1 MSRTVEDQI
10 RSELAV
16 MAGEA
21 PTASGLAPAAVSR
34 AHRQR
39 RRNRVAGT
47 AAAAVAVVVLAGAA
61 SRSLWQPDTATQHSA
76 AGSGSTTSSS
86 ASCVEAFSLEN
97 LKQRSFAVDG
107 TVVSVSGDIA
117 TVQVNK
123 WFHGTPPASSEV
135 HPLTMDVS
143 ALAETGDTSSLT
155 DAGVQPGARILFS
168 GEPAASRAAA
178 PLLAWGCGFTRPY
191 SATEATRWAQ
201 ALRP

>member
-1 MSRTVEDQI
+1 MSRAVEEKI

-21 PTASGLAPAAVSR
+21 PTSARLAAAAVSR

-39 RRNRVAGT
+39 RRNRIAGT
-47 AAAAVAVVVLAGAA
+47 TAAAVAVAVLAGVT
-61 SRSLWQPDTATQHSA
+61 SLGLRQPDTATQHSA

-107 TVVSVSGDIA
+107 TVMSVSGDIV

-123 WFHGTPPASSEV
+123 WFHGTPPASAAGNA
-135 HPLTMDVS
+135 LRMDVS
-143 ALAETGDTSSLT
+143 ALAETGDTSSVT
-155 DAGVQPGARILFS
+155 DADLHPGVRILFS
-168 GEPAASRAAA
+168 GEPAASREAA

>member
-1 MSRTVEDQI
+1 MSRQVEDEI

-21 PTASGLAPAAVSR
+21 PTSAGLAAAAVSR

-39 RRNRVAGT
+39 RRNRIGGT
-47 AAAAVAVVVLAGAA
+47 IAAAVAVVVLAGAS
-61 SRSLWQPDTATQHSA
+61 SRGLWQPDTVTQHPA

-107 TVVSVSGDIA
+107 TVISVSGDIA

-123 WFHGTPPASSEV
+123 WFRGTPPASAEGNA
-135 HPLTMDVS
+135 LTMDVS
-143 ALAETGDTSSLT
+143 ALAETGDTSSVT
-155 DAGVQPGARILFS
+155 DADLHRGVRILFS
-168 GEPAASRAAA
+168 GEPAASRGS

-191 SATEATRWAQ
+191 SATEATRWGQ
-201 ALRP
+201 ALRS